1 MNNLTL
7 EEVMDKVDSYLTE
20 SIVSDAKQKADDA
33 IDKFKSD
40 RREKKI
46 DKEIKKGDTALAKA
60 HELEGYS
67 KRIVDL
73 FNDPRLSEEAKQKAA
88 NSIQGKLIKWLSG
101 EKVHGALVRKAEKH
115 YANANKLA
123 PNRLSAPVDESA
135 EDLDSAIT
143 DLKLRVYEA
152 YDEGI
157 ITESD
162 KDLMLEYLN
171 LENYEEVQESFRD
184 YISR

>member
-1 MNNLTL
+1 M
-7 EEVMDKVDSYLTE
+7 EEY
-20 SIVSDAKQKADDA
+20 
-33 IDKFKSD
+33 
-40 RREKKI
+40 
-46 DKEIKKGDTALAKA
+46 G
-60 HELEGYS
+60 

-73 FNDPRLSEEAKQKAA
+73 FNDPRISEEAKQEAA
-88 NSIQGKLIKWLSG
+88 NSIQGKLLKWLSG

-123 PNRLSAPVDESA
+123 PNRLSAPAKSDPALLPESA

-171 LENYEEVQESFRD
+171 LDNYEEVRESFQE